1 MLRVGA
7 QLFTVREHT
16 QTPEGFAESLGKIKD
31 MGYKLVQVSGAGKD
45 VPVEHIAKVL
55 KETGLSC
62 TVTHISFDDLL
73 TDFDAVV
80 RKHDAWNCEY
90 VGVGSMPMSYRSEEG
105 IYRFAEDA
113 GKVSEKLAKA
123 GKKFVYH
130 NHSFE
135 FAKYGE
141 KRGMDILFDNT
152 PDTFQFELDMY
163 WVQNAGA
170 DPIEWTRKVAGRMD
184 IMHFKDMDIDLS
196 VDEKKAIMA
205 PIGGGNMNWPGIVK
219 ALNETG
225 VKYGFV
231 EQDICRKDPFDCLK
245 DSLGYLKSIGVSV

>member
-7 QLFTVREHT
+7 QMYTVREHT
-16 QTPEGFAESLGKIKD
+16 QTPEGFSESLGKIKD
-31 MGYKLVQVSGAGKD
+31 MGYKLVQVSAVGKD
-45 VPVEHIAKVL
+45 IPVEYIAKAL
-55 KETGLSC
+55 KESGLSC
-62 TVTHISFDDLL
+62 TVTHISFDDLQN
-73 TDFDAVV
+73 DFDAVV
-80 RKHDAWNCEY
+80 KKHDAWNCEY
-90 VGVGSMPMSYRSEEG
+90 VGVGAMPASYRSEEG

-113 GKVSEKLAKA
+113 GKISERLKKA

-141 KRGMDILFDNT
+141 KRGMDILFENT
-152 PDTFQFELDMY
+152 PDTFQFELDMF

-184 IMHFKDMDIDLS
+184 IMHFKDMDMILDKN
-196 VDEKKAIMA
+196 EHIMA

-231 EQDICRKDPFDCLK
+231 EQDICRTDPFDCLK
-245 DSLGYLKSIGVSV
+245 ESLAYLNSIGVPV